1 VSNEIFIDLNHLA
14 GRGMR
19 GEFAGKTALIV
30 GASSG
35 IGKTISKL
43 LLERGAEAVIIVAKN
58 PEKLRAAALE
68 LGAFGKLITSNR
80 DITDPAQLDILL
92 AQIDSKF
99 GDLDLLVNS
108 AGVFLPKPFLEHTLE
123 DYDRYL
129 NLNRGTFFIT
139 QRVARNMVKRGRGG
153 AIVNIGSMWAK
164 QSVQATP
171 SSAYSMAKAGL
182 HSLTQ
187 HLAMELA
194 SAKVRVNAV
203 SPAVVETPI
212 FEAFIP
218 QPRVH
223 EALQG
228 FNSFHPIG
236 RIGRVKD
243 VAEVVSFL
251 LSDKASWVTG
261 AIWDVDGGVMAGRN
275 KY

>member
-1 VSNEIFIDLNHLA
+1 MSNEIFIDLNHLD
-14 GRGMR
+14 GRSMR
-19 GEFAGKTALIV
+19 AEFTGKTALIV

-35 IGKTISKL
+35 IGKTTSKL

-68 LGAFGKLITSNR
+68 LGALGKLITSNT

-92 AQIDSKF
+92 AQIDGKF

-182 HSLTQ
+182 HSLTNIWQ
-187 HLAMELA
+187 WNWLLQKYELTPYHLRWLRLPYSRHSSRSLKCMKRYRD
-194 SAKVRVNAV
+194 SV
-203 SPAVVETPI
+203 
-212 FEAFIP
+212 AFI
-218 QPRVH
+218 R
-223 EALQG
+223 
-228 FNSFHPIG
+228 
-236 RIGRVKD
+236 
-243 VAEVVSFL
+243 
-251 LSDKASWVTG
+251 
-261 AIWDVDGGVMAGRN
+261 
-275 KY
+275 

>member
-1 VSNEIFIDLNHLA
+1 
-14 GRGMR
+14 MR
-19 GEFAGKTALIV
+19 EEFAGKTGLIV
-30 GASSG
+30 GGSSG
-35 IGKTISKL
+35 IGKTVGRL
-43 LLERGAEAVIIVAKN
+43 LLERGAEAVIIAGKN
-58 PEKLRAAALE
+58 EQKLLAAALE
-68 LGAFGKLITSNR
+68 LGSFGKVIARNV
-80 DITDPAQLDILL
+80 DIADSERLDRFL
-92 AQIDSKF
+92 AEID
-99 GDLDLLVNS
+99 GDFATVDLLVNS
-108 AGVFLPKPFLEHTLE
+108 AGVFSPKPFLEHTGE

-139 QRVARNMVKRGRGG
+139 QHVAGNLVKRGGRGG
-153 AIVNIGSMWAK
+153 AIVNIASMWA
-164 QSVQATP
+164 QQAVQATP

-212 FEAFIP
+212 YEAFIP
-218 QPRVH
+218 QSQVH
-223 EALQG
+223 EALQA

-236 RIGRVKD
+236 RVGSAQD

-251 LSDKASWVTG
+251 LSDRASWITG
-261 AIWDVDGGVMAGRN
+261 AIWNVDGGVMAGRN

>member
-1 VSNEIFIDLNHLA
+1 
-14 GRGMR
+14 MR
-19 GEFAGKTALIV
+19 QEFAGKTGLIV
-30 GASSG
+30 GGSSG
-35 IGKTISKL
+35 IGKTVSKL
-43 LLERGAEAVIIVAKN
+43 LLERGAEAVIILGKN
-58 PEKLRAAALE
+58 NQKLLAAALE
-68 LGAFGKLITSNR
+68 LRSFGQVITRN
-80 DITDPAQLDILL
+80 TDFTDSLQLDLLL
-92 AQIDSKF
+92 AEIDGKF
-99 GDLDLLVNS
+99 DGVDLLVNS
-108 AGVFLPKPFLEHTLE
+108 AGVFVPKPFLEHTGE

-129 NLNRGTFFIT
+129 DLNKGTFFIT

-164 QSVQATP
+164 QTVQATP

-218 QPRVH
+218 KAQLH

-228 FNSFHPIG
+228 FNNFHPIG
-236 RIGRVKD
+236 RIGTTED
-243 VAEVVSFL
+243 VAEVISFL
-251 LSDKASWVTG
+251 LSDKASWITG